1 MQASRAQRTE
11 YENARFDGAVRRW
24 LQRHRAML
32 IGEVVHLSVVGLESA
47 DIPPGLFDY
56 VVIDEY
62 QDLTAAEQE
71 LVRLIWSGAGA
82 LTVMG
87 DNDQSIY
94 GFRFNHPEGIA
105 DFHQYWTQCKDL
117 TFVDN
122 RRCGRS
128 ILRTANLMMAEAG
141 STKPPMNWKSAR
153 IGDLKAVQWE
163 TLDDEINGLATY
175 IRAHVE
181 ESFLVLVP
189 RRFIGYRLAEAIG
202 DDSKTAFSEQVLE
215 HPIAQEAFAI
225 ASLLAAPGDFV
236 AARAYLGFHGTKR
249 EHAQRRNA
257 GAYASLTTDIGGHE
271 LIRRIANGDAN
282 VSGTGQSHIRKRA
295 EKALELIDRNLTAT
309 EIIDLLFDEALAD
322 EEEDDEKRRWLIK
335 DLREIHSAAHELLS
349 NQKSPS
355 LSKTIAALRYRI
367 ATRTPMQAS
376 DSQEPRVRI
385 MTLHSAKGLE
395 ADNVVVAGV
404 ADQFMP
410 GIEADPEVI
419 AEQRRLLY
427 VAVTR
432 ARDSLIISWPR
443 QIQTAD
449 MMQNRG
455 RINRVITRDGVR
467 WAITSRSS
475 LLPQGLSG
483 VINGSQLVASALSQ
497 NDKM

>member
-1 MQASRAQRTE
+1 
-11 YENARFDGAVRRW
+11 
-24 LQRHRAML
+24 
-32 IGEVVHLSVVGLESA
+32 
-47 DIPPGLFDY
+47 
-56 VVIDEY
+56 
-62 QDLTAAEQE
+62 
-71 LVRLIWSGAGA
+71 
-82 LTVMG
+82 
-87 DNDQSIY
+87 
-94 GFRFNHPEGIA
+94 
-105 DFHQYWTQCKDL
+105 
-117 TFVDN
+117 
-122 RRCGRS
+122 
-128 ILRTANLMMAEAG
+128 MAEAG
-141 STKPPMNWKSAR
+141 STKPPMNWKSAK
-153 IGDLKAVQWE
+153 IGELRAVQWA

-175 IRAHVE
+175 IRAHAE
-181 ESFLVLVP
+181 QSFLVLVP

-215 HPIAQEAFAI
+215 HPIAQESFAT
-225 ASLLAAPGDFV
+225 ASLLASPEDFV
-236 AARAYLGFHGTKR
+236 SARAYLGFHGTKR

-282 VSGTGQSHIRKRA
+282 VSGPGQIHIRKRA
-295 EKALELIDRNLTAT
+295 EKALELIDRTLTAT
-309 EIIDLLFDEALAD
+309 EIIDLLFDEALAE

-335 DLREIHSAAHELLS
+335 DLREIHGAAHELLS
-349 NQKSPS
+349 NQNSPS
-355 LSKTIAALRYRI
+355 LSKTMAALRYRI

-404 ADQFMP
+404 ADQLMP
-410 GIEADPEVI
+410 GIEDDPEVI

-443 QIQTAD
+443 HIQTAD
-449 MMQNRG
+449 MMQSRG
-455 RINRVITRDGVR
+455 RNDRVITKNGVK

-497 NDKM
+497 ND